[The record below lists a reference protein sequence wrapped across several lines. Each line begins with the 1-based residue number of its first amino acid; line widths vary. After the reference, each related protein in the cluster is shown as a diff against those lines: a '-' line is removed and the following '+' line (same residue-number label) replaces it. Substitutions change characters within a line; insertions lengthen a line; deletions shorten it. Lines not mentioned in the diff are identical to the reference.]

1 MLAMLF
7 TAIKRYH
14 NSDLLNFRKM
24 YDKLGNAF
32 ELASSTAY

>member
-7 TAIKRYH
+7 TAIKLNH
-14 NSDLLNFRKM
+14 NSNILNFRKM
-24 YDKLGNAF
+24 YGKLGNAF